1 METKSNVN
9 FTRTTFYAENLG
21 EGNFAGANI
30 YRWECSR
37 CGKVKNFS
45 TMPPARGCSGSS
57 SGLHAW
63 RRT

>member
-21 EGNFAGANI
+21 EGNFAAATI
-30 YRWECSR
+30 YRWECMR

-45 TMPPARGCSGSS
+45 TTPPSKGCSGSS
-57 SGLHAW
+57 IGLHAW